1 MIDKSNENNNQ
12 QTFMNLTEI
21 VENEFCDE
29 IVKNEFFEMIDYYKI
44 DLESLYRKR
53 VENNR
58 QMIKKFNMFLLRY
71 KNVFGLDIKD
81 SLIFIEERY
90 MSFSKMILV
99 LDDTNM
105 NILKKEM
112 AEYGHIKLPKNNLKK
127 FFSEV
132 I

>member
-1 MIDKSNENNNQ
+1 MVDKSNDNNNQ
-12 QTFMNLTEI
+12 QTFINLTEI

-90 MSFSKMILV
+90 MTFSKMILV
-99 LDDTNM
+99 LDATNM

-127 FFSEV
+127 FFEV
-132 I
+132 

>member
-112 AEYGHIKLPKNNLKK
+112 AEFGHIKLPKNNLKK
-127 FFSEV
+127 FFEV
-132 I
+132 